1 MEFRQNE
8 KTALFIDGPNLF
20 ATAKSLE
27 FDIDY
32 GQLLAFF
39 RKHCSLFRATYY
51 TTVAEGDGVSP
62 VRPLLDWLDYNGY
75 SIVDKPVRSS
85 HSQDD
90 FRRDRGNVYVEF
102 TVDVLRLAPR
112 VDHVVI
118 FSGDREYTTLVN
130 ELRERGTRV
139 SVVSTLETQP
149 PMIADDLRR
158 AADQFVDLADL
169 EPEIARDMVESRAGN
184 SR

>member
-39 RKHCSLFRATYY
+39 RKRCSLFRATYY
-51 TTVAEGDGVSP
+51 TTVAEGDGISP

-75 SIVDKPVRSS
+75 TIVDKPVKSS

-102 TVDVLRLAPR
+102 TIDVLRLAPR
-112 VDHVVI
+112 VDHIVI
-118 FSGDREYTTLVN
+118 FSGDREYTALVN
-130 ELRERGTRV
+130 ELRQRGTRV

-149 PMIADDLRR
+149 PMVADDLRR

-169 EPEIARDMVESRAGN
+169 EPEIARDMVDSRGSN
-184 SR
+184 SK